1 MRKKFNYL
9 VCLLCGLYYARK
21 LKKYQ
26 DWIDIKLSRT
36 EIEVEVDLG
45 CLMTFSILFHVNCS
59 FGGFMVHVMHKG
71 FPKSMLGLRLHAS
84 SLSGILRFV
93 RENVPGLIEEILAH
107 IDKKIK
113 QWAEEEK

>member
-26 DWIDIKLSRT
+26 NSINIRLMQPDIS
-36 EIEVEVDLG
+36 VEVDLG
-45 CLMTFSILFHVNCS
+45 CLMTFSMSFYVNGN
-59 FGGFMVHVMHKG
+59 FDGFMVHVMHKG
-71 FPKSMLGLRLHAS
+71 FPKSMRGLQFHAS